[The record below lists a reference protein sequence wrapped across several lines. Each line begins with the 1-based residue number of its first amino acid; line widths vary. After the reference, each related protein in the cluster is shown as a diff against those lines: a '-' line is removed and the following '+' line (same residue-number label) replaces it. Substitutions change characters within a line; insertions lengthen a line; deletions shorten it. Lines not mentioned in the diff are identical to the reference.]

1 MRKKKTAPHTRRHQ
15 KTSSP
20 KKLGLIVRENKNQQS
35 ARTKSV
41 LDNRFHRTALPT
53 EPVIHLDQERV
64 LLVVAEQIT
73 ELIENA
79 ERRVGGVSR
88 LSVVPYQEKC

>member
-41 LDNRFHRTALPT
+41 LDNRFHRTALP
-53 EPVIHLDQERV
+53 PGLGIG
-64 LLVVAEQIT
+64 
-73 ELIENA
+73 
-79 ERRVGGVSR
+79 VGGTAGW
-88 LSVVPYQEKC
+88 

>member
-41 LDNRFHRTALPT
+41 LDNRFHRTALPRYLLLLET
-53 EPVIHLDQERV
+53 IDNEDLIHAPHRLALAHH
-64 LLVVAEQIT
+64 LLFD
-73 ELIENA
+73 
-79 ERRVGGVSR
+79 RRVF
-88 LSVVPYQEKC
+88 

>member
-41 LDNRFHRTALPT
+41 LDNRFHRTALRILKARP
-53 EPVIHLDQERV
+53 
-64 LLVVAEQIT
+64 LLLT
-73 ELIENA
+73 W
-79 ERRVGGVSR
+79 S
-88 LSVVPYQEKC
+88 